1 MDVEQILREAIASR
15 TPVSLC
21 YESTGIAPRT
31 VHPHVL
37 FRASTGKIC
46 VDCYQVDGATS
57 SGERIP
63 DWRQMNLAKITQI
76 EPLDGEFDMAEG
88 LNLASPK
95 YSNGLLAHI

>member
-1 MDVEQILREAIASR
+1 MPVEQILREAIKAR
-15 TPVSLC
+15 APVSLC
-21 YESTGIAPRT
+21 YESTGSAPRT

-37 FRASTGKIC
+37 FRTSTGKIC
-46 VDCYQVDGATS
+46 IDGYQVDGATA

-76 EPLDGEFDMAEG
+76 EPLDDEFDIAAG

-95 YSNGLLAHI
+95 YSNGLLAHV